1 LAEIS
6 FDLPKMVVVGDSI
19 IVPISIQSNRN
30 HSQALKLEIIQ
41 QVNSV
46 ESFNHTDALIDIKA
60 LELKQVM
67 MTLNTPLTY
76 QSLDSI

>member
-1 LAEIS
+1 
-6 FDLPKMVVVGDSI
+6 
-19 IVPISIQSNRN
+19 VPISIQSNRN